1 MKNILRYFIMTVM
14 AVCFM
19 VPCFSA
25 AEAASVAILPLINNI
40 EGGDDLANTLFYKEA
55 MNAVKAKKGFYV
67 DENAKLNAA
76 IKEANIGKEL
86 PSASVLAKIAKDGNV
101 DIVFALQIDEL
112 HDEPVFP
119 SNERMLELKMEG
131 KAVAYNALN
140 GAYYEHEFDSDKEID
155 ETLTSRWDW
164 VHEEFGRQV
173 RVEMDRALRAK

>member
-40 EGGDDLANTLFYKEA
+40 EGGDDLANSLFYKEA

-67 DENAKLNAA
+67 DENSKLNAA
-76 IKEANIGKEL
+76 IKDANIGKEL
-86 PSASVLAKIAKDGNV
+86 PSASVLAKIAKEGNV

-119 SNERMLELKMEG
+119 SSERMLELKMEG

-140 GAYYEHEFDSDKEID
+140 GAFYEHEFDSDKEID